1 MSDMRHQFD
10 YLVLGSGIAGL
21 SFAVQAARHG
31 RFALLTKRGR
41 SESNTAYAQGGIAAV
56 FGPQD
61 SFEQHIQD
69 TLTAGGGLCREEAVR
84 VTVTEGPARVRQLID
99 LGAEFTRDAST
110 FGYHLASEGTHSQ
123 RRVANTADITGM
135 EVERALVT

>member
-31 RFALLTKRGR
+31 SVALLSKRGR

-61 SFEQHIQD
+61 SFDQHIQD
-69 TLTAGGGLCREEAVR
+69 TLTAGGGLCREENVR
-84 VTVTEGPARVRQLID
+84 ITVTVGPARVLQPID
-99 LGAEFTRDAST
+99 LGAEFPRNTSEFA
-110 FGYHLASEGTHSQ
+110 YH
-123 RRVANTADITGM
+123 
-135 EVERALVT
+135 